1 MAVKLSKGRKK
12 SLIKLPVSFFDR
24 YLPDVNGDYLKIY
37 LYGLK
42 LCFENQ
48 SMTDGE
54 IADALGVLQTDVKNA
69 WHFWEGEGLIF
80 TAEDGS
86 VEFENPEELSF
97 GVSRKTPKKKKS
109 YEAVAFADIVTTIS
123 QDEDFKGVI
132 QIVEASYSQ
141 LLTQDDVMMLYDII
155 KVKAIPLELFMI
167 TMSHCLKIR
176 KKNMKYIYKV
186 VTENYQNGLTTPED
200 LERHFTGMQE
210 KGKYQKKVAKILKIT
225 GREFSEKE
233 KEYIVKWYDA
243 KKTEEE
249 ISAAYE
255 KTVMAIGKVAFPY
268 MDKIIMNENGNKT
281 VKKSSVK
288 AGPLNNFHQD
298 MPDFQK
304 ITDELIRKQL
314 EE

>member
-24 YLPDVNGDYLKIY
+24 YLPRVNGDYLKIY

-48 SMTDGE
+48 SMTDAE
-54 IADALGVLQTDVKNA
+54 IASSLGVLQVDVKNA
-69 WHFWEGEGLIF
+69 WRFWEEEGLIV
-80 TAEDGS
+80 TTEDGS
-86 VEFENPEELSF
+86 VEFENPEEITFS
-97 GVSRKTPKKKKS
+97 KTRVVQAKKVYDS
-109 YEAVAFADIVTTIS
+109 VEFSDIFTTIR
-123 QDEDFKGVI
+123 QDDSFKNVI

-155 KVKAIPLELFMI
+155 KVKDIPLELFMI

-186 VTENYQNGLTTPED
+186 VTENFENGLNTPEALEQHFTKMEQNG
-200 LERHFTGMQE
+200 
-210 KGKYQKKVAKILKIT
+210 KYLKKIAKIIKIT

-233 KEYIVKWYDA
+233 KEYIKKWQEA
-243 KKTEEE
+243 KKTEEDVGV
-249 ISAAYE
+249 AYE
-255 KTVMAIGKVAFPY
+255 KTIMAIGKVSFPY
-268 MDKIIMNENGNKT
+268 MDKILMNENGNKPA
-281 VKKSSVK
+281 KKSSVK
-288 AGPLNNFHQD
+288 AGPLNNFHQE

-314 EE
+314 ED

>member
-24 YLPDVNGDYLKIY
+24 YLPNVNGDYLKIY

-48 SMTDGE
+48 SMTDAE
-54 IADALGVLQTDVKNA
+54 IADALGVLQADVKSA
-69 WHFWEGEGLIF
+69 WRFWESEGLIF
-80 TAEDGS
+80 SGEDGS

-97 GVSRKTPKKKKS
+97 TVSRAAPKKKKA
-109 YEAVAFADIVTTIS
+109 YEAVEFADIFTTIRK
-123 QDEDFKGVI
+123 DEDFKGVI

-155 KVKAIPLELFMI
+155 KIKEIPLELFMI

-200 LERHFTGMQE
+200 LERHFTTMQE

-233 KEYIVKWYDA
+233 KEYIIKWYDA

-249 ISAAYE
+249 VSAAYE

-268 MDKIIMNENGNKT
+268 MDKILMNENGNKPA
-281 VKKSSVK
+281 KKSSVK
-288 AGPLNNFHQD
+288 AGPLNNFSQD